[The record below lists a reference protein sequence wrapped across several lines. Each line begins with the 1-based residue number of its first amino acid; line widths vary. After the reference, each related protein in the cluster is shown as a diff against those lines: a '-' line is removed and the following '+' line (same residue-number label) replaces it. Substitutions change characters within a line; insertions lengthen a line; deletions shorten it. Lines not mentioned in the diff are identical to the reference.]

1 MIKQGSVPDLETFN
15 SLIETICKS
24 GEVEFCVEMY
34 YSVCKLGLCADVN
47 TNKIS
52 IPAVSKGFMIDEAFR
67 LLCNLVED
75 GHKSFPSLYAP
86 IIKGMLT
93 RGQFDDAFCF
103 FSEMK
108 IKTHPPNRPVYA
120 MFITMCGRGGRFV
133 EAANY
138 LVEMTEMG
146 LTPISRYFDFATDGL
161 KNCRKHDL
169 AEKIEQWEVSLRSV

>member
-1 MIKQGSVPDLETFN
+1 MRLLDCCI
-15 SLIETICKS
+15 I
-24 GEVEFCVEMY
+24 CVEMY

-47 TNKIS
+47 TNMIS

-75 GHKSFPSLYAP
+75 GYKSFPSFYAP

-103 FSEMK
+103 FSEME
-108 IKTHPPNRPVYA
+108 IKPHLPNRPVYA

-146 LTPISRYFDFATDGL
+146 LTPISRCFDFATDGL

-169 AEKIEQWEVSLRSV
+169 AEKIEQWRVSLRSV